1 MTKIPMLFQLMDER
15 KINAKALSD
24 ATGISTGN
32 ISDWKNGR
40 SKPSTEK
47 LSVLA
52 SYFDVSTDFL
62 LGNEQK
68 KEPVTERDKL
78 VEETNELFNK
88 LPLDKKKQA
97 LEYLRFLVENQ
108 GKQ

>member
-1 MTKIPMLFQLMDER
+1 MFFKQFKRLCEEHNTSPNGVAKIL
-15 KINAKALSD
+15 
-24 ATGISTGN
+24 N
-32 ISDWKNGR
+32 ISSGSVTAWKRDG
-40 SKPSTEK
+40 
-47 LSVLA
+47 SVPYAKTLQKIA
-52 SYFDVSTDFL
+52 DYFGVTTDYL

-97 LEYLRFLVENQ
+97 LEYLRFLVEHQ